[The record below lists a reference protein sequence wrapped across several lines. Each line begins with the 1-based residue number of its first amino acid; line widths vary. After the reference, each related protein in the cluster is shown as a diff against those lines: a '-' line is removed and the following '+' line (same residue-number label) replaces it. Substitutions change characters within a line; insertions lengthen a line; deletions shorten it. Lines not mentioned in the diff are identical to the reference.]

1 MSRAENVDKLLP
13 ARITLSLAWSETPK
27 SFPAQP
33 AVYALLNADKLPL
46 LLATTAD
53 LRHALRRRLSPDLR
67 TTGGAP
73 RIDYRSITREV
84 RYRRVGS
91 AFAANWWYYR
101 CAKAWFPDH
110 YRGMLGWGEA
120 WFIRVNPDENFPRFE
135 STTRPTGGADI
146 CWGPLPSRS
155 SGRILIHALEDIF
168 DLCRHYEI
176 LRQAPHARAC
186 PYKDMGKCPAPCD
199 GSMTMDAYRARIREA
214 VEFLSASNASSE
226 RPVATRSEIGTFS
239 RDDGAAAETSS
250 PWRRGIEQAMR
261 AAACRMDFHF
271 AARLQDK
278 LRRFHELED
287 PVFSHLRCLD
297 QWAYLAFARG
307 RTAHWIEPFLVEADR
322 IEPWPEVAVPDV
334 ASACARWATRI
345 GRRAAANR
353 AAGGSVP
360 AQEVVRLL
368 AHHLFRRSETG
379 LYIPVGDDTD
389 APTLASR
396 LAGWLKKKKKEEVVD
411 RNIYDA
417 AAADREKPGL
427 VL

>member
-1 MSRAENVDKLLP
+1 MSRVENVDIILP
-13 ARITLSLAWSETPK
+13 VSIALSLASSDPPQ

-33 AVYALLNADKLPL
+33 AVYALLDASRRPL

-53 LRHALRRRLSPDLR
+53 LRHALRRRLSPDSR
-67 TTGGAP
+67 TTDDAP

-101 CAKAWFPDH
+101 SARAWFPDH
-110 YRGMLGWGEA
+110 YRGMLGWRDA
-120 WFIRVNPDENFPRFE
+120 WFIHVNPDESFPHFQNG
-135 STTRPTGGADI
+135 TNPTGGVDL

-155 SGRILIHALEDIF
+155 SSQTLIHALEDIF
-168 DLCRHYEI
+168 DLCRYYEI
-176 LRQAPHARAC
+176 FRQAPHARAC
-186 PYKDMGKCPAPCD
+186 AYKDMGKCPAPCD
-199 GSMTMDAYRARIREA
+199 GSITVDAYRARIREA
-214 VEFLSASNASSE
+214 VEFLSTSTRRPDRPAS
-226 RPVATRSEIGTFS
+226 TRSEIGTFS
-239 RDDGAAAETSS
+239 RDGGAAAETAL

-261 AAACRMDFHF
+261 AAARRMDFHL
-271 AARLQDK
+271 AAHLQDK

-287 PVFSHLRCLD
+287 PAFTHLRCLD
-297 QWAYLAFARG
+297 QWAYLAIERG

-345 GRRAAANR
+345 ARRATVNR
-353 AAGGSVP
+353 AAGRSVP
-360 AQEVVRLL
+360 TQEVVRLL
-368 AHHLFRRSETG
+368 AHHLFRRGETG

-396 LAGWLKKKKKEEVVD
+396 LAGWLKKRKTAEIVD
-411 RNIYDA
+411 MNIYNTST
-417 AAADREKPGL
+417 ADRQKPGA